1 MVWHDVVAKLLP
13 LLFQSLL
20 LLVLILA
27 RTALLTLS
35 NVDRDRLGEVWVE
48 VLALLLR
55 KGVSRDHCITSLS
68 AYSHHIHHLCE

>member
-13 LLFQSLL
+13 LLFRSLL

-35 NVDRDRLGEVWVE
+35 NVDRDRLGEVRIE
-48 VLALLLR
+48 VL
-55 KGVSRDHCITSLS
+55 
-68 AYSHHIHHLCE
+68 